1 MLQLSPKP
9 GAFQHFRAG
18 REQLM
23 TRGAM
28 RFLLPHERWLVGW
41 ILASQRRRRTAAVVA
56 MEQHY
61 GPDGMIWLDASLAN
75 VPFGVILAL
84 AGFVIIFAH
93 PTRTSRITEY
103 LLMAVFLL
111 LVLYFVRIL
120 QASRAGRKFR
130 REHP

>member
-1 MLQLSPKP
+1 
-9 GAFQHFRAG
+9 
-18 REQLM
+18 M

-41 ILASQRRRRTAAVVA
+41 ILGSQRRHRTAAVVA
-56 MEQHY
+56 MEAHY

-75 VPFGVILAL
+75 APFGVILAVV
-84 AGFVIIFAH
+84 GFVIVFAH
-93 PTRTSRITEY
+93 PTRTSRIAGY
-103 LLMAVFLL
+103 LLAAVAVFWVLN
-111 LVLYFVRIL
+111 LVRLF

>member
-1 MLQLSPKP
+1 
-9 GAFQHFRAG
+9 
-18 REQLM
+18 M

-75 VPFGVILAL
+75 VPFGVILPL
-84 AGFVIIFAH
+84 GWFCNN
-93 PTRTSRITEY
+93 
-103 LLMAVFLL
+103 
-111 LVLYFVRIL
+111 
-120 QASRAGRKFR
+120 FR
-130 REHP
+130 PSDENE